1 MSLAQQAGFMDIVGL
16 SCFSGSCSVVGE
28 FKSWEWKWEVQW
40 QQDKVWWYSECRGG
54 NFAAA
59 VAIVVVAIPES
70 LLLWVTSRRGWWALP
85 WRHHHFYW
93 QMGQPFVEPRWKW
106 FGIINIERGQ
116 LRQAFCNWI
125 CYNHNSKCSNNDSPQ
140 NIHYIISLCL
150 AAIELLIPIL
160 IFWKRQTNDTTRTT
174 KATGR
179 PALSRMK
186 LGCWA
191 RLVYV
196 SVLYIFTE
204 DCLWMSSPQASDMNI
219 NWPSQKQ
226 GQILPSISLPV
237 SDKIKLDIVVGLIRS

>member
-85 WRHHHFYW
+85 WCHHHFYW

-125 CYNHNSKCSNNDSPQ
+125 CYNHNIKCSNNDSPHG
-140 NIHYIISLCL
+140 IHYIISLCL

-160 IFWKRQTNDTTRTT
+160 IFWIPQFKRQTNDTTRTT
-174 KATGR
+174 KATQTSIIKDEVR
-179 PALSRMK
+179 LLSQT
-186 LGCWA
+186 C
-191 RLVYV
+191 VCIC
-196 SVLYIFTE
+196 SLYIHGRLLMDVFPT
-204 DCLWMSSPQASDMNI
+204 
-219 NWPSQKQ
+219 
-226 GQILPSISLPV
+226 SIWHEYQLAISKTRTDPA
-237 SDKIKLDIVVGLIRS
+237 